1 MTVKELLD
9 EDVKKLNKIVT
20 SHPKQIPI
28 KVIADLFG
36 CDVENV
42 RTMCEDEHVFGV
54 GWRKP
59 GKLNR
64 GFCIPTALF
73 IRWYTKGIYIGDVD
87 S

>member
-20 SHPKQIPI
+20 EHPKQIPI